1 MQLLLGV
8 GFALICAAI
17 LFGLGL
23 SGTDVKDVLST
34 ASNPSLREQTKKKR
48 KNIFRYFHNIR
59 TMMEAM
65 GKSRQLYT
73 VLSGCMLLA
82 VVGVSLGISFGN
94 LFLAPVFG
102 VALMT
107 APLVYLQFQY
117 LGYKRLMVEE
127 METALSVISLSYE
140 RTENILLAFKE
151 NLPHIR
157 PPMRRICEEFVWTV
171 EHVNPSLES
180 AIDDMKGKIDH
191 FVFREW
197 CDALRRCMRD
207 RTLKHTLRPIVRKLT
222 DIKLIT
228 GELSNIL
235 FQAKRTFW
243 QMLVLT
249 IALLGVGFFL
259 VPSGFGASIKSPV
272 TDLLFAVDLAAILFT
287 TVRVL
292 LETRDIDFD
301 Q

>member
-1 MQLLLGV
+1 
-8 GFALICAAI
+8 
-17 LFGLGL
+17 
-23 SGTDVKDVLST
+23 
-34 ASNPSLREQTKKKR
+34 
-48 KNIFRYFHNIR
+48 
-59 TMMEAM
+59 
-65 GKSRQLYT
+65 
-73 VLSGCMLLA
+73 
-82 VVGVSLGISFGN
+82 
-94 LFLAPVFG
+94 
-102 VALMT
+102 
-107 APLVYLQFQY
+107 
-117 LGYKRLMVEE
+117 
-127 METALSVISLSYE
+127 
-140 RTENILLAFKE
+140 
-151 NLPHIR
+151 
-157 PPMRRICEEFVWTV
+157 
-171 EHVNPSLES
+171 
-180 AIDDMKGKIDH
+180 MKGKIDH

>member
-1 MQLLLGV
+1 MR
-8 GFALICAAI
+8 A
-17 LFGLGL
+17 
-23 SGTDVKDVLST
+23 
-34 ASNPSLREQTKKKR
+34 
-48 KNIFRYFHNIR
+48 
-59 TMMEAM
+59 
-65 GKSRQLYT
+65 
-73 VLSGCMLLA
+73 
-82 VVGVSLGISFGN
+82 
-94 LFLAPVFG
+94 APV
-102 VALMT
+102 
-107 APLVYLQFQY
+107 
-117 LGYKRLMVEE
+117 
-127 METALSVISLSYE
+127 
-140 RTENILLAFKE
+140 
-151 NLPHIR
+151 
-157 PPMRRICEEFVWTV
+157 RR
-171 EHVNPSLES
+171 NSES
-180 AIDDMKGKIDH
+180 PACAGNFH
-191 FVFREW
+191 TT
-197 CDALRRCMRD
+197 LRRCMRG

-259 VPSGFGASIKSPV
+259 VPSGFCASIKSPV